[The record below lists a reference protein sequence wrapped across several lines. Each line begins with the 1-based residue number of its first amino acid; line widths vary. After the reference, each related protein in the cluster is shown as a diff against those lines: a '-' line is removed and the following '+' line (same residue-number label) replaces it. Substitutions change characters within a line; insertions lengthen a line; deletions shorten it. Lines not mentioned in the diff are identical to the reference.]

1 MKHVQNYINFKQKA
15 IIFRKNGY
23 SYSEILRNIPV
34 AKSTLSL
41 WLREIGLSKY
51 QKQKLTEKR
60 LLAAKRGGE
69 IRKKQRIA
77 LTKAIYDKAFSDID
91 KISKRDLWLMGI
103 MLYWA
108 EGSKE
113 KEGYVGSGVKFT
125 NTDPKMLKLFLKWL
139 FEIEK
144 VSKDELSF
152 EIYIH
157 ENSKN
162 NLKTVR
168 QYWSKILCV
177 PENDFRVYFKKNR
190 IKTNRKNIDTNY
202 FGLVRINVRAS
213 STLNRKISGWIMAI
227 TKYWGIV

>member
-91 KISKRDLWLMGI
+91 KISKRDLWLMAV

-113 KEGYVGSGVKFT
+113 KEGHSGSGVNFT
-125 NTDPKMLKLFLKWL
+125 NSDPKMLRLFLKWL
-139 FEIEK
+139 LEIEH
-144 VSKDELSF
+144 VSKKELIF

-157 ENSKN
+157 ENSINSLGFVK
-162 NLKTVR
+162 
-168 QYWSKILCV
+168 QYWSKTLSV
-177 PENDFRVYFKKNR
+177 QENVFRAYFKKNK
-190 IKTNRKNIDTNY
+190 IKTNRKNIGIDY
-202 FGLVRINVRAS
+202 HGLVRIKVRAS
-213 STLNRKISGWIMAI
+213 STLNRKLAGWVDAI
-227 TKYWGIV
+227 TRYCGIV